1 MTSKR
6 KVHAR
11 RRQRKNRIR
20 RQRGRGLDIQKLLAK
35 TGREFHLSG
44 GYQLAGSGTQLQKR
58 LALGSQYDWGV
69 FWIGQMHHSILPPTE
84 LYHPVLPYRDQGK
97 LTFPLCRR
105 ARRNGETAQ
114 RETSGVSSH
123 GRGVRVAWK
132 WGTNC
137 GLSMKCGISHKDK
150 QLYSEIIS

>member
-6 KVHAR
+6 KAHATHGR
-11 RRQRKNRIR
+11 RKNRIR

-44 GYQLAGSGTQLQKR
+44 GYQFEGAWYSTAKKTGFR
-58 LALGSQYDWGV
+58 IPDDRGV
-69 FWIGQMHHSILPPTE
+69 FWIGQMHHSPPTE
-84 LYHPVLPYRDQGK
+84 LYHPVLRYHEQGK

-114 RETSGVSSH
+114 LETSGVSSH
-123 GRGVRVAWK
+123 GRGVRVAW
-132 WGTNC
+132 N
-137 GLSMKCGISHKDK
+137 MV
-150 QLYSEIIS
+150 YA

>member
-6 KVHAR
+6 KAHAR
-11 RRQRKNRIR
+11 RGRRKNRIG
-20 RQRGRGLDIQKLLAK
+20 RQRGRGLDIQKLLAE

-44 GYQLAGSGTQLQKR
+44 GYQFEGAWYSTAKKTGFR
-58 LALGSQYDWGV
+58 IPDDRGV
-69 FWIGQMHHSILPPTE
+69 FWIGQMHHSPPHRIVSSCYPE
-84 LYHPVLPYRDQGK
+84 QGK

-123 GRGVRVAWK
+123 GRGVRVAW
-132 WGTNC
+132 N
-137 GLSMKCGISHKDK
+137 MV
-150 QLYSEIIS
+150 YA

>member
-6 KVHAR
+6 KAHAR
-11 RRQRKNRIR
+11 RGRRKNRIR

-44 GYQLAGSGTQLQKR
+44 GYQFAGPGTQLQKR
-58 LALGSQYDWGV
+58 LALGSQT
-69 FWIGQMHHSILPPTE
+69 IGEYFGLAKCTILPPTE
-84 LYHPVLPYRDQGK
+84 LYHPVLRYHEQGK

-114 RETSGVSSH
+114 RETSGASSH
-123 GRGVRVAWK
+123 GKGVRVPWNMVYA
-132 WGTNC
+132 
-137 GLSMKCGISHKDK
+137 
-150 QLYSEIIS
+150 